1 MTILGKKSP
10 STEAARFMLLVDMF
24 EEMLKTLK
32 EQTVTQKEFIN
43 VITNFFAI
51 EKKLRIEEARR
62 READE
67 LDRRATEGDWK
78 F

>member
-1 MTILGKKSP
+1 MTILGKRGNVGEKARELLLLNTL
-10 STEAARFMLLVDMF
+10 TELLA
-24 EEMLKTLK
+24 ELRL
-32 EQTVTQKEFIN
+32 QTKTQKEFIN

-67 LDRRATEGDWK
+67 LEKHATEGDWK